1 MLLHSV
7 LITIY
12 ALPALIRGKQIPVV
26 DGVVGG
32 VPSPGARNFKNLA
45 RDVSGNASTPPTPG
59 KLRVVENSGV
69 CGGVI
74 LFGSAMHPVVFT
86 FLAETTPG
94 VYQASGYGDL
104 SADKSIWF
112 VLHLEFSLCFYL

>member
-1 MLLHSV
+1 MLLRST
-7 LITIY
+7 LFAMF
-12 ALPALIRGKQIPVV
+12 ALPAVPALISSSQFPVV
-26 DGVVGG
+26 
-32 VPSPGARNFKNLA
+32 PRRRNVHGFKKLA
-45 RDVSGNASTPPTPG
+45 RAVSGDAQTPRTPG
-59 KLRVVENSGV
+59 NLRVVENSGV